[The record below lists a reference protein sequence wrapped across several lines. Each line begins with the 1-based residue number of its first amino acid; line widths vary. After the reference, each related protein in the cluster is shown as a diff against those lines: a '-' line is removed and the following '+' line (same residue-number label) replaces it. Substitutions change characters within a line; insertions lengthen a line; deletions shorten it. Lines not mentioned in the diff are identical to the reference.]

1 MKGLGNVCEVNR
13 IRESRNE
20 EIQRSKQIGE
30 FVKIAEA
37 QPFNFGMLKNSTRNA
52 NGAPD
57 SKNDFDRKN
66 HGQVSQISWL
76 NGNNFEIG
84 IGHGRALEH
93 QVGMQALVPG
103 RCREPP

>member
-1 MKGLGNVCEVNR
+1 MKGSGNVCEVNE

-20 EIQRSKQIGE
+20 EIQSSKQTGD

-37 QPFNFGMLKNSTRNA
+37 QPFDLGMLKNSNRNA

-66 HGQVSQISWL
+66 HGQVSQI
-76 NGNNFEIG
+76 
-84 IGHGRALEH
+84 
-93 QVGMQALVPG
+93 PY
-103 RCREPP
+103 